1 MSDKDEMQI
10 IKEGRCS
17 NMAEYE
23 VEYASF
29 TKVKFK
35 AESQEE
41 AEMIASIME
50 GEEIEEKGRCEGY
63 VIWNE
68 PVQIN

>member
-1 MSDKDEMQI
+1 
-10 IKEGRCS
+10 
-17 NMAEYE
+17 MAEFE

-41 AEMIASIME
+41 AEMIASIMD
-50 GEEIEEKGRCEGY
+50 GEEIEEVGRCEGY
-63 VIWNE
+63 VIWND